1 MVYYRLI
8 YYLHIVDNNIN
19 RGRLIDEWRW
29 WWRCCSYS
37 YSMMMADYGVA
48 VGAADEQEQK
58 EREEEPSRNE
68 RCLYEERKGT

>member
-1 MVYYRLI
+1 
-8 YYLHIVDNNIN
+8 
-19 RGRLIDEWRW
+19 
-29 WWRCCSYS
+29 
-37 YSMMMADYGVA
+37 MADYGVA